1 MIFNINEV
9 IWMSS
14 LSEQGKISFHS
25 LGSLSSRLKR
35 DVDKMGRTVAL
46 NANAVVRSTVKACSM
61 IGVMLH
67 LSWELTVVTCIEI
80 LLIAI
85 MQSKYIPLSTVG
97 GALEITAH

>member
-1 MIFNINEV
+1 MIFNVNEV

-14 LSEQGKISFHS
+14 LSELGKIYFHS

-46 NANAVVRSTVKACSM
+46 NANAAVRSTVKACFM

-67 LSWELTVVTCIEI
+67 LSWELTVLTCIEI
-80 LLIAI
+80 LVMA
-85 MQSKYIPLSTVG
+85 MVQNKYIPLSKVG
-97 GALEITAH
+97 GALAITAR